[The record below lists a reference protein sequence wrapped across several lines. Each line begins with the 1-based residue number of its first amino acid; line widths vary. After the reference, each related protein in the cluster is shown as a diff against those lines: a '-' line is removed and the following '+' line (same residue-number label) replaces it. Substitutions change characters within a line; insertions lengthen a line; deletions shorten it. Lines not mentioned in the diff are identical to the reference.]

1 MVGMPGRS
9 GGARPGSG
17 GARVGAGR
25 KPKNKDFIKPVI
37 PVFVGP
43 KIPRGV
49 GCWHDKP
56 LFSNGKARL
65 KCFVCDPKA
74 APSARKPY
82 GFIGDEAECK
92 LCKNVFVKKQYNQSY
107 CGKKCREKFCND
119 AATARATDRSERPC
133 KFCKVSFSPT
143 VVDRRKIFC
152 SPKCR
157 VSWVY
162 KEKSG
167 NTARRRTRKYGGKY
181 ESLSKWKIF
190 ERDGWTCQI
199 CGVETPERLSGLW
212 LPNSPE
218 LDHIIP
224 LAKGGD
230 HTKSNVQCACAS
242 CNRKKGASLQLLK
255 ARSKWHEVDTGPVQ
269 VVQ

>member
-9 GGARPGSG
+9 GGARPGTG

-65 KCFVCDPKA
+65 KCFVCDPKVS
-74 APSARKPY
+74 PTERKPY
-82 GFIGDEAECK
+82 EFKGSEAECK
-92 LCKNVFVKKQYNQSY
+92 LCKKTFVKKRYHQTF
-107 CGKKCREKFCND
+107 CGNKCRTKFGND
-119 AATARATDRSERPC
+119 AKWAAYCATARIERPC
-133 KFCKVSFSPT
+133 KLCNSRFVPMIG
-143 VVDRRKIFC
+143 DRRQKFC
-152 SPKCR
+152 SVECR
-157 VSWVY
+157 K
-162 KEKSG
+162 KERSG
-167 NTARRRTRKYGGKY
+167 TTARRRTRKYGGKY
-181 ESLSKWKIF
+181 EGFSKWKIF
-190 ERDGWTCQI
+190 ERDGWICQI
-199 CGVETPERLSGLW
+199 CGVETPKHLSGLW

-230 HTKSNVQCACAS
+230 HTKSNVQCVCAS
-242 CNRKKGASLQLLK
+242 CNRKKGASLQFLK
-255 ARSKWHEVDTGPVQ
+255 VRTTWHEAGTDPVQ